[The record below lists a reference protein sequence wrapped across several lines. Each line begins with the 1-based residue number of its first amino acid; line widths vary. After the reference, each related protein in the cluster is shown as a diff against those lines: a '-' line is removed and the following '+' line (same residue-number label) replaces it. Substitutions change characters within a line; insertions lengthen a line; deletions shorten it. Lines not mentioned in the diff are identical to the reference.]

1 MSPRHRK
8 SQCMNSTLA
17 KRFIHLRLSA
27 FLGLSVG
34 LTAVSAANLPCADW
48 ETQLVEQ
55 VSKANSCDVKLKA
68 CIDKEF
74 GNPMRELNYCQHV
87 NKNCQ
92 SLDARLENAPFAQ
105 ELAEFKKSCV
115 KD

>member
-1 MSPRHRK
+1 
-8 SQCMNSTLA
+8 MNSTQA

-34 LTAVSAANLPCADW
+34 LTAVSAANLPCTDW
-48 ETQLVEQ
+48 ETQLVAQ

-87 NKNCQ
+87 HKNCQ
-92 SLDARLENAPFAQ
+92 ALDARPENAPFAQ

>member
-1 MSPRHRK
+1 
-8 SQCMNSTLA
+8 MNNTQPKRLMNFKQLA
-17 KRFIHLRLSA
+17 FA
-27 FLGLSVG
+27 FLVIALSNVH
-34 LTAVSAANLPCADW
+34 AANLPCADW
-48 ETQLVEQ
+48 EEKLVAQ
-55 VSKANSCDVKLKA
+55 VSTANSCDAKLKA

-92 SLDARLENAPFAQ
+92 ALDVRPENEPFAQ

>member
-1 MSPRHRK
+1 
-8 SQCMNSTLA
+8 MNF
-17 KRFIHLRLSA
+17 KHLVIFSIA
-27 FLGLSVG
+27 LGFSGVH
-34 LTAVSAANLPCADW
+34 AANLPCADW
-48 ETQLVEQ
+48 EAKLLAQ

-92 SLDARLENAPFAQ
+92 ALDARPENAPFAQ
-105 ELAEFKKSCV
+105 EAAEFKKSCV

>member
-1 MSPRHRK
+1 MSPQDRK
-8 SQCMNSTLA
+8 SQCMNSPLA

-48 ETQLVEQ
+48 ETHLVEQ

-87 NKNCQ
+87 HKNCQ
-92 SLDARLENAPFAQ
+92 ALDTRPANAAWEQ
-105 ELAEFKKSCV
+105 EITEFKKSCV

>member
-1 MSPRHRK
+1 MRNIKPNRLTILK
-8 SQCMNSTLA
+8 QLA
-17 KRFIHLRLSA
+17 FACLGIFISGVH
-27 FLGLSVG
+27 
-34 LTAVSAANLPCADW
+34 AANLPCADW
-48 ETQLVEQ
+48 EAKLLAQ

-92 SLDARLENAPFAQ
+92 ALDARPENAPFAQ
-105 ELAEFKKSCV
+105 EAAEFKKSCV